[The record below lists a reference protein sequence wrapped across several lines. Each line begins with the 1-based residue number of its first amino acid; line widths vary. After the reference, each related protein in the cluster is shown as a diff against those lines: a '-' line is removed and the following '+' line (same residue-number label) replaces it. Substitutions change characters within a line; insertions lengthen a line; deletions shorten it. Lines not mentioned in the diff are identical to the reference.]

1 MQFSQVVTPFLMP
14 AVEILVIA
22 FAIYRLLSF
31 FWNTR
36 AMDLAAG
43 TLIFLILFSLVSWLN
58 FPVLQTIMR
67 YFVNAAVLG
76 ILILFQPE
84 LRVAL
89 SKLSVKGRKYEKL
102 SEFDKFLESLC
113 NVVYRMA
120 ERRTGAL
127 IVLENQDTLDEYAS
141 KAVLLNAQFSSEL
154 VESIFSLSSPLHD
167 GAIIVRGTTIL
178 AAAVILPL
186 ADDSTQISRSMG
198 TRHRAALGMT
208 QHADSLSIVVSEE
221 TGKVS
226 IAREGIMTK
235 GVRADRFKGVLRSLF
250 TSQEEKP
257 AVHSRLHNWLKTWKH
272 S

>member
-1 MQFSQVVTPFLMP
+1 MSISQVVLPIFLP
-14 AVEILVIA
+14 AVEIAIISL
-22 FAIYRLLSF
+22 AIYRLLSF

-43 TLIFLILFSLVSWLN
+43 MLVFLVFFFCVSQLN

-67 YFVNAAVLG
+67 YFVNSAVLG
-76 ILILFQPE
+76 LLIIFQPE

-89 SKLSVKGRKYEKL
+89 SKLSMKGKKFEKL
-102 SEFDKFLESLC
+102 SEFDKFLEGLS
-113 NVVYRMA
+113 NAVYRMS
-120 ERRTGAL
+120 EKRIGAL
-127 IVLENQDTLDEYAS
+127 IVLENQDSLDEYAV
-141 KAVLLNAQFSSEL
+141 KAVVLNAQFSSEL
-154 VESIFSLSSPLHD
+154 AESLFSLSSSLHD
-167 GAIIVRGTTIL
+167 GALIIRGTTVL

-186 ADDSTQISRSMG
+186 ADDSAQISRSMG
-198 TRHRAALGMT
+198 TRHRAALGIT
-208 QHADSLSIVVSEE
+208 QHTDALSIVVSEE

-250 TSQEEKP
+250 TPHEEKIT
-257 AVHSRLHNWLKTWKH
+257 VRSRLQDWLRAWKH